1 MNKLSHL
8 SPSIHIKQKTKYIY
22 THKPF
27 IKKYN
32 KSGIIKPDKIL
43 KCLEKSNCK
52 DTTLYFEFSFR
63 EREPFDSK
71 SIKDIKESV
80 KLWRKYVKR

>member
-8 SPSIHIKQKTKYIY
+8 SPSIHIKQKTKDIY

-52 DTTLYFEFSFR
+52 DTTLYFEFSL
-63 EREPFDSK
+63 EKENLDSK